1 MNKTMTSGDYDRLRF
16 WLTYVI
22 FDIMM
27 EDFGVRRQ
35 EVKDHFTIDIIPY
48 SGRVV
53 VELDVPNDQLPIIK
67 DSLDY
72 VIQMYDRD
80 AEFERVAPGVFESQ
94 VDADYQGED
103 ENE

>member
-1 MNKTMTSGDYDRLRF
+1 M
-16 WLTYVI
+16 I
-22 FDIMM
+22 
-27 EDFGVRRQ
+27 EDFGIRRHK
-35 EVKDHFTIDIIPY
+35 VKDYFTLDIQPY
-48 SGRVV
+48 SGRIV

-94 VDADYQGED
+94 VDADYQGGD